1 LIEGVKDAFLQM
13 APILL
18 RQEDSMD
25 EFLERVKEAKEK
37 AKPRK
42 FSQSWDFSINLRG
55 LDLKKPENRINAEIS
70 LPEGRGKNLKV
81 VIIADSLAAEAR
93 KAADLVITK
102 EEIDEIAK
110 NKKRLKKIANEY
122 DRFLGETSLMP
133 IIGKQF
139 GMILGQR
146 GKMAKPIP
154 PKVKIEP
161 FVEAARRTAKIS
173 LKESPV
179 IHVSVGTED
188 MAEEKVVANMEAVFS
203 FLKERLPKGKN
214 NIKSA
219 YIKLSMGPPVKIRV
233 D

>member
-1 LIEGVKDAFLQM
+1 M
-13 APILL
+13 
-18 RQEDSMD
+18 S

-42 FSQSWDFSINLRG
+42 FMQSWDFSINLRG

-81 VIIADSLAAEAR
+81 AIIADSLAAEAR
-93 KAADLVITK
+93 NAADLVITK
-102 EEIDEIAK
+102 EEIDEIAR
-110 NKKRLKKIANEY
+110 NKKRLKKIAAEY
-122 DRFLGETSLMP
+122 DRFLGEVSLMP
-133 IIGKQF
+133 LIGKQF

-146 GKMAKPIP
+146 GKMPKPIP

-161 FVEAARRTAKIS
+161 FIEAARRTAKIS
-173 LKESPV
+173 LKETPV
-179 IHVSVGTED
+179 IHVSVGMD
-188 MAEEKVVANMEAVFS
+188 SMPEEKVAANMEAVFN

>member
-1 LIEGVKDAFLQM
+1 M
-13 APILL
+13 
-18 RQEDSMD
+18 S
-25 EFLERVKEAKEK
+25 EFLEKVKEAKEK

-42 FSQSWDFSINLRG
+42 FKQSWDFSINLRG
-55 LDLKKPENRINAEIS
+55 IDLKKPENRINSEIS
-70 LPEGRGKNLKV
+70 LPEGRGKDLKV
-81 VIIADSLAAEAR
+81 AIIADSLAADAR

-102 EEIDEIAK
+102 EQIDELAK

-122 DRFLGETSLMP
+122 DRFLGEASLMP
-133 IIGKQF
+133 LIGKQF

-154 PKVKIEP
+154 PKAKIEP
-161 FVEAARRTAKIS
+161 FIEAARRTAKIS

-179 IHVSVGTED
+179 IHVSVGTES
-188 MAEEKVVANMEAVFS
+188 MEEEKVAANMEAVFN

-219 YIKLSMGPPVKIRV
+219 YIKLSMGPAVKIRI

>member
-1 LIEGVKDAFLQM
+1 M
-13 APILL
+13 
-18 RQEDSMD
+18 S
-25 EFLERVKEAKEK
+25 EFLDRVKEAKEK

-42 FSQSWDFSINLRG
+42 FKQSWDFSINLRG

-70 LPEGRGKNLKV
+70 LPEGRGKSLKV
-81 VIIADSLAAEAR
+81 AIIADSLAAEAR

-133 IIGKQF
+133 LIGKQF
-139 GMILGQR
+139 GMVLGQR
-146 GKMAKPIP
+146 GKMARPIP

-161 FVEAARRTAKIS
+161 FIEAARKTVKVVI
-173 LKESPV
+173 KETPV

-188 MAEEKVVANMEAVFS
+188 MDEEKVAANMETIFN
-203 FLKERLPKGKN
+203 FLKEKLPKGRN